1 MAAVK
6 KRAIN
11 EVRGKAMTVTLTSD
25 GTRGRSFP
33 RNALARAF
41 LALNT
46 GLYRLGRGR
55 GLSARMLLLTT
66 VGARSG
72 RERVVPLA
80 YFPDEDRAWL
90 VIASAGGDRR
100 HPAWYR
106 NLARHPDMAWVEF
119 GGNKTRVR
127 AESLQGAEREERW
140 REITS
145 QAPNFAA
152 YQRQTDREIPVVRL
166 TQIE

>member
-11 EVRGKAMTVTLTSD
+11 VVRGKAMTVTPTPD

-46 GLYRLGRGR
+46 GIYRLGRGR
-55 GLSARMLLLTT
+55 GFSAWMLLLTT

-80 YFPDEDRAWL
+80 YFPDGDHAWL

-106 NLARHPDMAWVEF
+106 NLTRHPDMAWVEF
-119 GGNKTRVR
+119 GGKKIRVR
-127 AESLQGAEREERW
+127 AQSLQGAEREERW

-145 QAPNFAA
+145 QAPNFAD
-152 YQRQTDREIPVVRL
+152 YQRQTDREIPLVRL
-166 TQIE
+166 RPIE